1 MLLFSLNLNTS
12 YTNYSIDLKSE
23 RLTDNPAFTT
33 TMVMFYEKSAILTL
47 KRLYFAFIRYEL
59 NNLNNSNWK
68 LTQKRSFT
76 LNMSHKR
83 VFKFA
88 FNIEACLF
96 YLTLFKQK

>member
-47 KRLYFAFIRYEL
+47 KTLYFAFIRVLLYEL
-59 NNLNNSNWK
+59 NNLNNRNYWK

-83 VFKFA
+83 VFKFT

-96 YLTLFKQK
+96 F